1 MRIPDSKPD
10 FAMTF
15 YDVFNGDADGIC
27 ALHQLRLAEPRD
39 STLVTGVKRDIA
51 LLGRVPA
58 GDGDSVTV
66 LDVSLDKN
74 RDALQGMLDAGAA
87 VFYVDHHY
95 AGEIPDHPRLQALI
109 NTAPDVCT
117 SLLVNGHLKGRYLP
131 WAVAAAFGDNL
142 FDSAQRAAVP
152 LNLDESQLKQL
163 EELGTCI
170 NYNGYGA
177 SEEDLY
183 FHPAEL
189 YRRLQPFA
197 DPFRFIAE
205 EPAFATLRDGYADD
219 MTQAGAL
226 QPESAD
232 KQTALFILPD
242 AAWAR
247 RVSGVYSNELAREHP
262 ERAHALLTAKPG
274 GGYVV
279 SVRAPVATREGAD
292 ELCRS
297 FPSGGGRKA
306 AAGINHLP
314 AEDLERFEEAFRAAF
329 AR

>member
-1 MRIPDSKPD
+1 M
-10 FAMTF
+10 AF

-39 STLVTGVKRDIA
+39 GTLITGVKRDIA
-51 LLGRVPA
+51 LLGRVQA
-58 GDGDSVTV
+58 GDGDQVTV

-74 RDALQGMLDAGAA
+74 REALQQLLDAGAD
-87 VFYVDHHY
+87 VLYVDHHY
-95 AGEIPDHPRLQALI
+95 AGEIPDHPRLVALI

-117 SLLVNGHLKGRYLP
+117 SLLVNGHLKGQYLP
-131 WAVAAAFGDNL
+131 WAVTAAFGDNL
-142 FDSAQRAAVP
+142 YDSARRAAVP
-152 LNLDESQLKQL
+152 LNLDNAALAQL
-163 EELGTCI
+163 ETLGTCI

-177 SEEDLY
+177 TEADLF

-197 DPFRFIAE
+197 DPFQFMAE
-205 EPAFATLRDGYADD
+205 EPAFATLRDGYDEDMSRAGSVQPASADD
-219 MTQAGAL
+219 QA
-226 QPESAD
+226 
-232 KQTALFILPD
+232 ALFILPD

-247 RVSGVYSNELAREHP
+247 RVSGVYSNELARNHP
-262 ERAHALLTAKPG
+262 ERAHALLTAKPD

-279 SVRAPVATREGAD
+279 SVRAPISTREGAD
-292 ELCRS
+292 DLCRS

-314 AEDLERFEEAFRAAF
+314 VEDLERFEEAFRAAF
-329 AR
+329 ARA